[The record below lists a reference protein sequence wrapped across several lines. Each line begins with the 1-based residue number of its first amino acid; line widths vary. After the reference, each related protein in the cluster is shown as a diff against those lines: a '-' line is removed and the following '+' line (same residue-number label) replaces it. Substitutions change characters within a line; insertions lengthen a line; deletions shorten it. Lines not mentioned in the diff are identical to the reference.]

1 MFGLIVRPFW
11 SHCEPLSRFMS
22 RYMALAMAA
31 AELCRCTIAR
41 RGESSNLK
49 QDQLRRII
57 AQIMDDTRLWFE
69 DLVSPHQLG
78 GTVRLIAWSYSYTDV
93 TLTLSRQCF
102 ESYRKQY
109 KKRLWLPSSLIT
121 INLIFLS
128 IPVYQLYTNQTKSPC
143 KLHSKP

>member
-1 MFGLIVRPFW
+1 MFGLIVRPLW

-22 RYMALAMAA
+22 QYMPLAMAA
-31 AELCRCTIAR
+31 ADLCGCTIAR
-41 RGESSNLK
+41 RVESSNLK
-49 QDQLRRII
+49 QGQSRRII
-57 AQIMDDTRLWFE
+57 AQIMDDTRLRFE
-69 DLVSPHQLG
+69 DLVSLHQLG
-78 GTVRLIAWSYSYTDV
+78 GTVRIITWSYSYTDV